1 MSDKKQTLGF
11 EAEVKQLLKLVINS
25 LYSHKE
31 IFLRELISN
40 AADACDKLRFEAI
53 SDKKLYENEA
63 DPKIE
68 IYFDQKTKTLTIEDN
83 GIGMNSQEVTENI
96 GTIARSGTKAFLNT
110 LNKNDK
116 QDANL
121 IGQFGVGFYSAFI
134 VADKVTLETRRA
146 GLASNKGVRWESSG
160 EGDYTLEDINKE
172 RRGTKVTLHLRE
184 DEQEFLEDSK
194 IRSLVSKYSE
204 HLSLPIMMR
213 PVAEPEPTND
223 KSKEDKDKKE
233 PKEKLPEWEQVNK
246 ATALWQTPR
255 NNIKDEEYKE
265 FYKTIA
271 HDWQDPLKWLHT
283 KIEGS
288 MEYTQLLYIPSHAPF
303 DLYERE
309 RSNGIKLYV
318 KRVFIMEDTEKL
330 MPNYLR
336 FVRGVIDSNDLPLN
350 VSREILQNSK
360 VVDSIAKGST
370 KKVLGMLEQMSKSDD
385 ETYQKFWAEFGQVL
399 KEGLVEDI
407 SNKDKISKLL
417 RFSSTHDKTDKQN
430 VSLTDY
436 VKRMDKDQKDIFYIT
451 AESFSAANNSPHLEI
466 FKKNKV
472 EVLLLTDRIDEW
484 VVSHLNEFE
493 GKALKSVTQ
502 ADVNLSNEKEEKK
515 DDKKSDEKPNK
526 LLKKIKKALGDKV
539 EDVTVSTRLTDS
551 PACLVAQ
558 AGGMDANMER
568 ILKSM
573 GQDVPESKRVLEVNL
588 DHPLIEKMQDAKGEG
603 LTELSLFLLEQS
615 ILAEGGKL
623 DDPASFTKRMNKLL
637 LG

>member
-1 MSDKKQTLGF
+1 MSSKKQTLGF

-40 AADACDKLRFEAI
+40 SADACDKLRFEAL
-53 SDKKLYENEA
+53 SDKKLYEDEA

-68 IYFDQKTKTLTIEDN
+68 IYFDQNTKTLTIEDN
-83 GIGMNSQEVTENI
+83 GIGMNSQEVTDNI
-96 GTIARSGTKAFLNT
+96 GTIARSGTKAFLDK
-110 LNKNDK
+110 LGKNDK

-146 GLASNKGVRWESSG
+146 GLKADQGVRWESSG
-160 EGDYTLEDINKE
+160 EGDYTLETIDKK
-172 RRGTKVTLHLRE
+172 RRGTKVTLHLRD
-184 DEQEFLEDSK
+184 DEHEFLEDFK

-213 PVAEPEPTND
+213 PVAEPESDDN
-223 KSKEDKDKKE
+223 KKKDKD
-233 PKEKLPEWEQVNK
+233 PKSEWEQVNK
-246 ATALWQTPR
+246 ATALWQIPR
-255 NNIKDEEYKE
+255 NKIKDEEYKE

-271 HDWQDPLKWLHT
+271 HDWQDPLKWLHN

-336 FVRGVIDSNDLPLN
+336 FVRGIIDSNDLPLN
-350 VSREILQNSK
+350 VSREILQSSK

-370 KKVLGMLEQMSKSDD
+370 KKVLGMLEQMAKNDVD
-385 ETYQKFWAEFGQVL
+385 TYQKFWAEFGQVL
-399 KEGLVEDI
+399 KEGIVEDTA
-407 SNKDKISKLL
+407 NQEKIAKLL
-417 RFSSTHDKTDKQN
+417 RFASTDKNKPEQT
-430 VSLTDY
+430 VALSDY
-436 VKRMDKDQKDIFYIT
+436 VKRMGKDQKEIYYIT
-451 AESFSAANNSPHLEI
+451 AESFSAASNSPHLEI

-484 VVSHLNEFE
+484 VASHLNEFD
-493 GKALKSVTQ
+493 GKPLKSVTQ
-502 ADVNLSNEKEEKK
+502 ADVDLSAKDDKKK

-526 LLKKIKKALGDKV
+526 LLKKIKKELKDKV

-573 GQDVPESKRVLEVNL
+573 GQDVPESKRVLEINL
-588 DHPLIEKMQDAKGEG
+588 NHPLIKKMKNAKDDGFS
-603 LTELSLFLLEQS
+603 ELSLFLLEQS

-623 DDPASFTKRMNKLL
+623 DDPSAFTRPLTKLL
-637 LG
+637 LGP